1 MQRITSQ
8 SLELA
13 VRTQTAVMD
22 LVDRMAQRLRD
33 EEGQTAVEYAGIL
46 AFIGILFVA
55 LFATHLN
62 KQIGTWVGDVVNA
75 INKGV
80 GGGS

>member
-1 MQRITSQ
+1 MQSITSQ

-13 VRTQTAVMD
+13 VRTQTAVLD
-22 LVDRMAQRLRD
+22 LLHRVEQRMRD

-55 LFATHLN
+55 LFATHLD
-62 KQIGTWVGDVVNA
+62 KQIGTWVGSVVKA
-75 INKGV
+75 INNGI
-80 GGGS
+80 GG